1 MLVRILADELRGDNI
16 AVNELIPGLVR
27 TDISTSGVPSGLS
40 EEWVRRNN
48 SPRQA
53 GDGRLGNYSEDAR
66 PARLSDI
73 GEDRRYCPERCCD
86 AGSSRRD

>member
-40 EEWVRRNN
+40 EEWLKRNN

-53 GDGRLGNYSEDAR
+53 GNGRLGNY
-66 PARLSDI
+66 
-73 GEDRRYCPERCCD
+73 
-86 AGSSRRD
+86 